1 MAKPRIIDVRVA
13 LGEKK
18 TLRDVLDSAEAAVN
32 RARQFLAKM
41 GGADILDIST
51 AYRGVLRGKNGVVYI
66 SHRVWIGPYD
76 TLDASR
82 LADRIFFWG
91 E

>member
-1 MAKPRIIDVRVA
+1 MAKPRIIEVRVS
-13 LGEKK
+13 LGSKK

-32 RARQFLAKM
+32 RARQFLAKI
-41 GGADILDIST
+41 GGADILDISST
-51 AYRGVLRGKNGVVYI
+51 YRGVLHGKNGIMYI
-66 SHRVWIGPYD
+66 THRVWIGPYD

-82 LADRIFFWG
+82 APDRIFWG